1 MTGPLHGFRV
11 VDLSSMMS
19 GPWAADI
26 LGDQGADVIKVEV
39 PGKGDHVRSLPN
51 RHGGFSAMFVNVN
64 RSKRSVTLDLK
75 NPEGVALLKRLV
87 ATADVVVQNF
97 RPGVVERLGI
107 GYEDLSAGNA
117 GLVYLSMSGFGE
129 RGPLAGQRVYDSLIQ
144 ALTGLTTVQAGS
156 DSERPRLIRTILPDK
171 LSAVVA
177 AQAITA
183 ALLARARTGVG
194 QHLRLSML
202 EGVLSFLWASDMGA
216 YTFKEKPTTVEQGGS
231 FIDLIYETADGYIT
245 IATNSNVEWQAMCRA
260 LGHPEWIE
268 DERFS
273 TPVGRTENIDARLQ
287 LIQDVVIDGTS
298 GHWIDVLDE
307 HDVPSAPIL
316 RRAEVIEHPQV
327 LATGIIVENQHPDAG
342 PLRQARVPARFL
354 GTPPEPPRGAPRLG
368 QHNVEVL
375 RDLGLTDDDIADLV
389 ARGVVGS
396 EELGAAADAGPAAD
410 DDKQPVGGR

>member
-1 MTGPLHGFRV
+1 MAGPLQGIRV

-64 RSKRSVTLDLK
+64 RSKRSMTIDLK
-75 NPEGVALLKRLV
+75 TAEGVALLKKLV

-107 GYEDLSAGNA
+107 GYDDLAADNP

-129 RGPLAGQRVYDSLIQ
+129 RGPLNGQRVYDSLIQ

-171 LSAVVA
+171 LSAIVA

-183 ALLARARTGVG
+183 ALLSRTRSGKG
-194 QHLRLSML
+194 QHIRLSML

-216 YTFKEKPTTVEQGGS
+216 YTFIEKPTPVEQGGS
-231 FIDLIYETADGYIT
+231 FIDLIYETADGYVT
-245 IATNSNVEWQAMCRA
+245 IATNSNQEWVAMCNA
-260 LGHPEWIE
+260 LGHPEWTE

-273 TPVGRTENIDARLQ
+273 TPVGRSENINARLQ
-287 LIQDVVIDGTS
+287 LIQDVVITNTS
-298 GHWIDVLDE
+298 DHWIKVLTE
-307 HDVPSAPIL
+307 YDVPSAPIL
-316 RRAEVIEHPQV
+316 KRSEVIEHPQV
-327 LATGIIVENQHPDAG
+327 LAAEIIVENQHPDAG

-368 QHNVEVL
+368 QHNAELL
-375 RDLGLTDDDIADLV
+375 RELGFDEGEIASLAD
-389 ARGVVGS
+389 RGVVGS
-396 EELGAAADAGPAAD
+396 EELQLIEG
-410 DDKQPVGGR
+410 VH